1 MAADKMK
8 AYLGFA
14 LRARKLVLGVNAV
27 KVTRGRVDL
36 LIADKGASPN
46 TKKEIES
53 LKKRFSCPLVWVED
67 LEDLTG
73 KAHCKLAAMKEE
85 HLAKAILGE
94 AENISVEGSTN
105 GI

>member
-46 TKKEIES
+46 TKKKSRASKSAFPARSCGWRIWKIS
-53 LKKRFSCPLVWVED
+53 QAKRIAS
-67 LEDLTG
+67 
-73 KAHCKLAAMKEE
+73 
-85 HLAKAILGE
+85 
-94 AENISVEGSTN
+94 SRQ
-105 GI
+105 